1 MVFLSWKSRKKKSK
15 FQVGQENFKST
26 SSTPTPFPVTGNAQI
41 FLRIFN
47 TPLLS
52 KTFFHAQISKMP
64 YAHNLFKIFTSKAN
78 KKLICPQ
85 NMISRKKK
93 EKKRKE
99 KKRKAFLHHFPI
111 FSSVFLAKKYRQ
123 QKYNKPK
130 SKQKS
135 QINLRSRLI
144 WRKFLY
150 SPAFD
155 EKSKS
160 DIDIADPNER
170 RSESQIQKR
179 KGEKVRGE
187 SVFSRESFLEQ
198 ERRREMIG
206 GKVVMVV
213 VGTFFSMNI
222 FIFWM

>member
-1 MVFLSWKSRKKKSK
+1 MVFLSWKSRKKKKKSK

-99 KKRKAFLHHFPI
+99 KKS
-111 FSSVFLAKKYRQ
+111 FSSSFPYLFVRFLSKEVQTTKVQQTKIQTKKS
-123 QKYNKPK
+123 NKLTIAADLTK
-130 SKQKS
+130 VLVLSG
-135 QINLRSRLI
+135 I
-144 WRKFLY
+144 WRK
-150 SPAFD
+150 
-155 EKSKS
+155 
-160 DIDIADPNER
+160 I
-170 RSESQIQKR
+170 
-179 KGEKVRGE
+179 KVRHRHRGSKRTKIRE
-187 SVFSRESFLEQ
+187 PNAEEKRRES
-198 ERRREMIG
+198 
-206 GKVVMVV
+206 
-213 VGTFFSMNI
+213 
-222 FIFWM
+222 